1 MCCAAHSAGIAT
13 IPESQALL
21 QDLNAAAAAARLGL
35 DSSLD
40 MHNSSTGSYGG
51 QHLDSGPRRH
61 ESYADPPNA

>member
-1 MCCAAHSAGIAT
+1 MCGMFCAAHSSGIPT

-40 MHNSSTGSYGG
+40 MRTTSNGSYGG
-51 QHLDSGPRRH
+51 QQLDCGPRR
-61 ESYADPPNA
+61 